1 MSNLPSDRNNQSIAP
16 LNFFN
21 LFDHIENMVMNSFQS
36 ALAPMNNTTF
46 EDKGNEYVFTLTL
59 KNLTREDIQLNVE
72 NQQLILV
79 VKQSVQST
87 EDSFQSYQSQSFSQ
101 AFSLYDVDVDRI
113 MATLKDDTLTI
124 TLPKLETV
132 LMNHRV
138 IDIK

>member
-16 LNFFN
+16 LNFFS

>member
-59 KNLTREDIQLNVE
+59 KNLTRENIQLNVE

-87 EDSFQSYQSQSFSQ
+87 EDSFQSYHSQSFSQ

>member
-87 EDSFQSYQSQSFSQ
+87 EDSFQSYHSQSFSQ

>member
-79 VKQSVQST
+79 VKQFVQST
-87 EDSFQSYQSQSFSQ
+87 EDSFQSYHSQSFSQ